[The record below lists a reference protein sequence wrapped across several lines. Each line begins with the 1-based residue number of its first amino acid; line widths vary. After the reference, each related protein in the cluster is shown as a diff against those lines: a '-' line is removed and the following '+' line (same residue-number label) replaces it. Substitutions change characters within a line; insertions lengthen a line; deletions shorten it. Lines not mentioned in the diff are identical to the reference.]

1 MRDRVRIM
9 LGNREIVKRYIGDRL
24 VWEQIILK
32 VMTIEGRINIS
43 NNLITLNAEN
53 IKKRL
58 EGKRIRKISIAQG
71 KEHAVEFTKYS
82 IFLSDYIL
90 SIRNYDNEF
99 KEYLLN
105 NGAKYRTY
113 VRFKVQFYYE

>member
-1 MRDRVRIM
+1 M
-9 LGNREIVKRYIGDRL
+9 LGNREIVERYIGDRL

-71 KEHAVEFTKYS
+71 KEHAVDFTKYS

>member
-58 EGKRIRKISIAQG
+58 EGKRIRKISIARG
-71 KEHAVEFTKYS
+71 KEHAVDFTKYS